1 MASHRAQYA
10 TNAVI
15 ERTVKA
21 VRAAGVKVGS
31 VKLGPDGSIVC
42 MPGTAE
48 PVSAYD
54 AWKASQVSN

>member
-1 MASHRAQYA
+1 MASHKAHYP

-42 MPGTAE
+42 MPGNVE
-48 PVSAYD
+48 PMSAYD
-54 AWKASQVSN
+54 TWKASQVSN